1 MDWFKQNPFLGIVAL
16 VTAVLTLGSA
26 YFLYNAYSR
35 YQEEVLS
42 YEEQKSALG
51 RLQSNKPFPNEEN
64 VGLAKRELDGART
77 TLGEIGKSF
86 EVEVPAATPQG
97 FQDLLR
103 EKVNDI
109 VARAEANGV
118 GLGEGFYL
126 GFEAYETQPPSAS
139 AAGPLAL
146 QLESIHA
153 VAVVLVDAKVQEITK
168 IARQPLTTEALQ
180 TSDERTDAEDR
191 RGRSKDREKSGTDRE
206 ATLPDLVLAPFDVS
220 FSSEQSAF
228 RSAFNR
234 ILETKPPVFV
244 LLLGVTNTVP
254 TGPSKTAEAGEE
266 PTDPGIIKPV
276 LGEEL
281 AIVNLRLASIS
292 TGTADKD

>member
-1 MDWFKQNPFLGIVAL
+1 MDWFKQNPFLGILAL

-26 YFLYNAYSR
+26 YFLYNSYSR

-139 AAGPLAL
+139 AAGPLTL

-153 VAVVLVDAKVQEITK
+153 VAGVLVDSKVKEITK
-168 IARQPLTTEALQ
+168 FVRPPLAAEMSQADNEEA
-180 TSDERTDAEDR
+180 DAEDR
-191 RGRSKDREKSGTDRE
+191 RAPRKDRESKNADPEGS
-206 ATLPDLVLAPFDVS
+206 LPDLVLAPFDVI
-220 FSSEQSAF
+220 FTADQFAF
-228 RSAFNR
+228 RNAFNR
-234 ILETKPPVFV
+234 VLETKPSVFV
-244 LLLGVTNTVP
+244 RLLGVTNTSP
-254 TGPSKTAEAGEE
+254 AGPSKTAEAGQET
-266 PTDPGIIKPV
+266 TDPGIIKPV
-276 LGEEL
+276 LGQEL
-281 AIVNLRLASIS
+281 AIVNLRLASVS
-292 TGTADKD
+292 TGTADND